1 MTPVLKCYRLRPNMP
16 YDEELVWELVQ
27 RHAGYISIK
36 SDCIDFFM
44 PREYSLLLQI
54 AFPLLIRTP
63 SLDYV

>member
-1 MTPVLKCYRLRPNMP
+1 MP

-27 RHAGYISIK
+27 RHKGYISIK